1 MDFSLSRIVK
11 RALSGTKA
19 RGAVSMVVRSRGGR
33 GGGRKRG
40 KKGGR
45 GEVAVAAKREKEA
58 EKKRRIARFSSAK
71 IKAESAGGKKVRA
84 N

>member
-19 RGAVSMVVRSRGGR
+19 RAVSMVVRSRGGR
-33 GGGRKRG
+33 GGGRKRE